1 MPRKRRRYV
10 WSRLVWREL
19 PADEIPEWEADDFLA
34 PISKKII
41 YCESFSDDNQNVEIL
56 CRCWGSCAC
65 FDICHCYDHCN
76 CFNSKRSVRVENP
89 HYPGYCFLNHPKI
102 EENQILKW
110 CLEIPK
116 LYSFVGRVIIFCSIR
131 DLIFFFS
138 KNFKRSLLDFLEI
151 TFQRYWYI
159 CQSTIERMDL
169 RRP

>member
-34 PISKKII
+34 PISKQII
-41 YCESFSDDNQNVEIL
+41 YCGSFSDDNQNVEIL

-116 LYSFVGRVIIFCSIR
+116 LYSFVGRVIILCSIR
-131 DLIFFFS
+131 DLIIFFFQKILNDPYLIS
-138 KNFKRSLLDFLEI
+138 
-151 TFQRYWYI
+151 
-159 CQSTIERMDL
+159 
-169 RRP
+169 